1 MKKTF
6 IYLNIVLSLLTSC
19 SGKQTTQQVQEENKS
34 QEKSFYTIDLSK
46 DFSGS
51 DNETLLLSD
60 IVEDVEYVKLET
72 TDDCLVTSN
81 SFTSIFATDEDIYVL
96 NKTYTNEKLFR
107 FDRKTGKFISRIGS
121 IGQGPKEMINP
132 CFVFAK
138 DSLVYVSSNISN
150 KIYVY
155 TNENQFIRS
164 VPFCKDRSSFEDGLG
179 ETISVIDHQ
188 YIVRHPGQLQASFNC
203 NQYMAVDVIDMNSNR
218 LFAMRDTSDV
228 YGIMLKL
235 DWDPVRWYYK
245 GNINFYNEPDRTV
258 YAVTKDSIIPRYHF
272 NLGDNKLPITTVR
285 MTKEFLKYIKFRSFR
300 ETEDYLYLYW
310 SQNQK
315 GYFARFNKK
324 TETFDVQEQE
334 KFGGIFWFIGVPG
347 LKNDID
353 GCSRDM
359 DFIRLMD
366 EQSSIMVMISST
378 EKEDYIKVLK
388 ESQEVKFPEKRQQ
401 LLKLLEE
408 MGEEDN
414 QILAI
419 YKLKK

>member
-1 MKKTF
+1 MKKI
-6 IYLNIVLSLLTSC
+6 IYLSIVLSLLSSC
-19 SGKQTTQQVQEENKS
+19 SNKQAHKQSQEENVQ

-51 DNETLLLSD
+51 DNQTLLLSD

-72 TDDCLVTSN
+72 TDDCLVAGSVRGFITN
-81 SFTSIFATDEDIYVL
+81 DDIYTL
-96 NKTYTNEKLFR
+96 NKYSDEKLLR
-107 FDRKTGKFISRIGS
+107 FDRKTGKFISQIGS
-121 IGQGPKEMINP
+121 IGQGPKEMIDP
-132 CFVFAK
+132 GFVFAK
-138 DSLVYVSSNISN
+138 DSLVYVSSSISN
-150 KIYVY
+150 KVYVY
-155 TNENQFIRS
+155 TNENQFVRS
-164 VPFCKDRSSFEDGLG
+164 VPFCKDRSSSEDGAG
-179 ETISVIDHQ
+179 QTISVIDHQ

-203 NQYMAVDVIDMNSNR
+203 NQYIAADVIDMNSNR

-228 YGIMLKL
+228 YGIMLTL
-235 DWDPVRWYYK
+235 DWDPIRWYYK

-272 NLGDNKLPITTVR
+272 NLGDNKWPVMDGKL
-285 MTKEFLKYIKFRSFR
+285 TKEFIKHIKFKSFR

-310 SQNQK
+310 NQSEK

-324 TETFDVQEQE
+324 TETLDVQEQA
-334 KFGGIFWFIGVPG
+334 KFWGRFWHLGVPG
-347 LKNDID
+347 LKNDIN
-353 GCSRDM
+353 GCNRSV
-359 DFIRLMD
+359 DFIGLMD
-366 EQSSIMVMISST
+366 EQSSIVQMFSASG
-378 EKEDYIKVLK
+378 KEDYIKVLK
-388 ESQEVKFPEKRQQ
+388 ESQDVKFPEKRQQ

>member
-1 MKKTF
+1 MNKL
-6 IYLNIVLSLLTSC
+6 INVIILVLFSSC

-34 QEKSFYTIDLSK
+34 QERSFYTIDLSK

-51 DNETLLLSD
+51 DNQTLLLSD

-72 TDDCLVTSN
+72 TDDCLLAGTARVFITN
-81 SFTSIFATDEDIYVL
+81 DDIYTL
-96 NKTYTNEKLFR
+96 NNYSDYKLLR
-107 FDRKTGKFISRIGS
+107 FDRKTGKFISQIGS

-138 DSLVYVSSNISN
+138 DSLVYVTSTSMD

-155 TNENQFIRS
+155 TNENQFVRS
-164 VPFCKDRSSFEDGLG
+164 IPFCKDRSSFEDGVG

-188 YIVRHPGQLQASFNC
+188 YIVRHPGQLQSKFNY
-203 NQYMAVDVIDMNSNR
+203 NQYIAAEVIDMNSNR
-218 LFAMRDTSDV
+218 LFAMRDTSEM

-272 NLGDNKLPITTVR
+272 NLGDNKLPITTER

-310 SQNQK
+310 SQNKK

-414 QILAI
+414 QILVI

>member
-1 MKKTF
+1 MNKL
-6 IYLNIVLSLLTSC
+6 INVIILVLFSSC

-34 QEKSFYTIDLSK
+34 QERSFYTIDLSK

-51 DNETLLLSD
+51 DNQTLLLSD

-72 TDDCLVTSN
+72 TDDCLVAGN
-81 SFTSIFATDEDIYVL
+81 SAARIFATDEDIYIL
-96 NKTYTNEKLFR
+96 NNYSDDKLLR
-107 FDRKTGKFISRIGS
+107 FDRETGKFITQIGS
-121 IGQGPKEMINP
+121 LGQGPKEMLNP
-132 CFVFAK
+132 DFVFAK
-138 DSLVYVSSNISN
+138 DSMVYVTSTMSD
-150 KIYVY
+150 KVYVY
-155 TNENQFIRS
+155 TNENQFVRS
-164 VPFCKDRSSFEDGLG
+164 VPFCKDRSSLEDGVG

-188 YIVRHPGQLQASFNC
+188 YIVRHPGQLQSKLNY
-203 NQYMAVDVIDMNSNR
+203 NQYIAAEVIDMNSNR

-235 DWDPVRWYYK
+235 DWDPIRWYYK

-272 NLGDNKLPITTVR
+272 NLGENKFPITTEKL
-285 MTKEFLKYIKFRSFR
+285 TKEHLKYIKFRSFR
-300 ETEDYLYLYW
+300 ETEDYLYLCW
-310 SQNQK
+310 TQSHK
-315 GYFARFNKK
+315 GYFARYNKK
-324 TETFDVQEQE
+324 TEALDVQEQE
-334 KFGGIFWFIGVPG
+334 KFWGAAWHLRVPG

-353 GCSRDM
+353 GCNRDI
-359 DFIRLMD
+359 DFRILMD

>member
-19 SGKQTTQQVQEENKS
+19 SSKQTTQQVQEENKS

-51 DNETLLLSD
+51 DNQTLLLSD

-72 TDDCLVTSN
+72 TDDCLVTS
-81 SFTSIFATDEDIYVL
+81 SVSIFATDKDIYVL
-96 NKTYTNEKLFR
+96 NKNYTNEKLFR
-107 FDRKTGKFISRIGS
+107 FDRKTGKFISKIGS
-121 IGQGPKEMINP
+121 IGQGPKEMIQP

-138 DSLVYVSSNISN
+138 DSLVYVSSTNSD
-150 KIYVY
+150 KVYVY
-155 TNENQFIRS
+155 TNENQFVRS
-164 VPFCKDRSSFEDGLG
+164 VPFSKDRSSFEDGVG

-188 YIVRHPGQLQASFNC
+188 YIVRHPGQLQSKLNY
-203 NQYMAVDVIDMNSNR
+203 NQYIATDVIDMNSNR

-272 NLGDNKLPITTVR
+272 NLGDNKLPITTKR

-334 KFGGIFWFIGVPG
+334 KIGGIFWFIGVPG

-353 GCSRDM
+353 GCSRDV

-401 LLKLLEE
+401 LLKLLEK

>member
-19 SGKQTTQQVQEENKS
+19 SSKQKPQQVQDENK
-34 QEKSFYTIDLSK
+34 QLEKSFYTIDLSK

-72 TDDCLVTSN
+72 TDDCLLAGTARVFITN
-81 SFTSIFATDEDIYVL
+81 DDIYTL
-96 NKTYTNEKLFR
+96 NNYSDYKLLR
-107 FDRKTGKFISRIGS
+107 FDRKTGKFISQIGS

-138 DSLVYVSSNISN
+138 DSLVYVTSTSTD
-150 KIYVY
+150 KVYVY

-164 VPFCKDRSSFEDGLG
+164 VPFCKDRSSFEDGVG
-179 ETISVIDHQ
+179 QTISVIDHQ
-188 YIVRHPGQLQASFNC
+188 YIVRHPGQLQSQFNY
-203 NQYMAVDVIDMNSNR
+203 NQYMAAEVIDMNSNR

-228 YGIMLKL
+228 YGIMLTL

-272 NLGDNKLPITTVR
+272 NLGDNKWPVKSEKLTMEYV
-285 MTKEFLKYIKFRSFR
+285 KHIKFKSFR

-310 SQNQK
+310 NQSEK

-324 TETFDVQEQE
+324 TETLDVQEQE
-334 KFGGIFWFIGVPG
+334 KFKGRFWHLGVPG
-347 LKNDID
+347 LKNDIN
-353 GCSRDM
+353 GCNRSV
-359 DFIRLMD
+359 DFIGLMD
-366 EQSSIMVMISST
+366 EQSSIVQMFSASG
-378 EKEDYIKVLK
+378 KEDNINVLK
-388 ESQEVKFPEKRQQ
+388 ESQDVKFPEKRQQ

>member
-19 SGKQTTQQVQEENKS
+19 SSKQKPQQVQDENK
-34 QEKSFYTIDLSK
+34 QLEKSFYTIDLSK

-51 DNETLLLSD
+51 DNQTLLLSD

-72 TDDCLVTSN
+72 TDDCLLAGTARVFITN
-81 SFTSIFATDEDIYVL
+81 DDIYTL
-96 NKTYTNEKLFR
+96 NNYSDYKLLR
-107 FDRKTGKFISRIGS
+107 FDRKTGKFISQIGS

-138 DSLVYVSSNISN
+138 DSLVYVTSTSTD
-150 KIYVY
+150 KVYVY

-164 VPFCKDRSSFEDGLG
+164 VPFCKDRSSFEDGVG
-179 ETISVIDHQ
+179 QTISVIDHQ
-188 YIVRHPGQLQASFNC
+188 YIVRHPGQLQSQFNY
-203 NQYMAVDVIDMNSNR
+203 NQYMAAEVIDMNSNR

-228 YGIMLKL
+228 YGIMLTL

-245 GNINFYNEPDRTV
+245 GNINCYNEPDRTV

-272 NLGDNKLPITTVR
+272 NLGDNKWPVKSEKLTMEYV
-285 MTKEFLKYIKFRSFR
+285 KHIKFKSFR

-310 SQNQK
+310 NQSEK

-324 TETFDVQEQE
+324 TETLDVQEQE
-334 KFGGIFWFIGVPG
+334 KFKGRFWHLGVPG
-347 LKNDID
+347 LKNDIN
-353 GCSRDM
+353 GCNRSV
-359 DFIRLMD
+359 DFIGLMD
-366 EQSSIMVMISST
+366 EQSSIVQMFSASG
-378 EKEDYIKVLK
+378 KEDYIKVLK
-388 ESQEVKFPEKRQQ
+388 ESQDVKFPEKRQQ

>member
-1 MKKTF
+1 MKNQL
-6 IYLNIVLSLLTSC
+6 IYAILFLATAAFSAC
-19 SGKQTTQQVQEENKS
+19 SSSPKQENKEVNTPS
-34 QEKSFYTIDLSK
+34 EKSFYELDLSK

-51 DNETLLLSD
+51 DNQTLLLSD

-72 TDDCLVTSN
+72 TDDCLVAGSVVVFITN
-81 SFTSIFATDEDIYVL
+81 DDIYTL
-96 NKTYTNEKLFR
+96 NNYSDYKLLR
-107 FDRKTGKFISRIGS
+107 FDRKTGKFISQIGS

-138 DSLVYVSSNISN
+138 DSLVYVTSTSTD
-150 KIYVY
+150 KVYVY

-164 VPFCKDRSSFEDGLG
+164 VPFCKDRSSFEDGVG
-179 ETISVIDHQ
+179 QTISVIDHQ
-188 YIVRHPGQLQASFNC
+188 YIVRHPGQLQSQLNY
-203 NQYMAVDVIDMNSNR
+203 NQYMAAEVIDMNSNR

-228 YGIMLKL
+228 YGIMLTL

-272 NLGDNKLPITTVR
+272 NLGDNKWPVMDGKL
-285 MTKEFLKYIKFRSFR
+285 TKEFFKYIKFKSFR

-310 SQNQK
+310 NQSQK

-324 TETFDVQEQE
+324 TETLDVQEQG
-334 KFGGIFWFIGVPG
+334 KFWGAGWHLGVPG

-353 GCSRDM
+353 GCNRNV

-366 EQSSIMVMISST
+366 EQSSIVNMISASG
-378 EKEDYIKVLK
+378 KEDYIKVLK
-388 ESQEVKFPEKRQQ
+388 ESQDVKFPEKRQQ

>member
-1 MKKTF
+1 MNKL
-6 IYLNIVLSLLTSC
+6 INVIILVLFSSC

-34 QEKSFYTIDLSK
+34 QERSFYTIDLSK

-72 TDDCLVTSN
+72 TDDCLVTNN

-96 NKTYTNEKLFR
+96 NKNYTNEKLFR
-107 FDRKTGKFISRIGS
+107 FDRKTGKFISQIGS

-132 CFVFAK
+132 RFVFAK
-138 DSLVYVSSNISN
+138 DSLVYVPSNISN

-155 TNENQFIRS
+155 TNENQFVRS
-164 VPFCKDRSSFEDGLG
+164 VPFCKDRSSFEDGTG

-188 YIVRHPGQLQASFNC
+188 YIVRHPGQLQSKLNY
-203 NQYMAVDVIDMNSNR
+203 NQYIATDVIDMNSNR

-272 NLGDNKLPITTVR
+272 NLGDNKLPITTER
-285 MTKEFLKYIKFRSFR
+285 MTTFVRRFIFFILTPRCFL
-300 ETEDYLYLYW
+300 LL
-310 SQNQK
+310 
-315 GYFARFNKK
+315 A
-324 TETFDVQEQE
+324 
-334 KFGGIFWFIGVPG
+334 
-347 LKNDID
+347 
-353 GCSRDM
+353 
-359 DFIRLMD
+359 
-366 EQSSIMVMISST
+366 
-378 EKEDYIKVLK
+378 
-388 ESQEVKFPEKRQQ
+388 FPEWIV
-401 LLKLLEE
+401 LLHPLPEFFHPHRFLNPGIPQSMELFPLPVSAGFYNRKNHPPWNIPIE
-408 MGEEDN
+408 N
-414 QILAI
+414 P
-419 YKLKK
+419 KKPWSMHSLFLSVYPTIGSLQHLSSKSQPLPEHKSEHFRD

>member
-1 MKKTF
+1 M
-6 IYLNIVLSLLTSC
+6 
-19 SGKQTTQQVQEENKS
+19 
-34 QEKSFYTIDLSK
+34 SK

-51 DNETLLLSD
+51 DNQTLLLSD

-72 TDDCLVTSN
+72 TDDCLLAGTARVFITN
-81 SFTSIFATDEDIYVL
+81 DDIYTL
-96 NKTYTNEKLFR
+96 NNYSDYKLLR
-107 FDRKTGKFISRIGS
+107 FDRKTGKFISQIGS
-121 IGQGPKEMINP
+121 IGQGPKEMIKP
-132 CFVFAK
+132 GFVFAK
-138 DSLVYVSSNISN
+138 DSLVYVSSSISD
-150 KIYVY
+150 KVYIY

-164 VPFCKDRSSFEDGLG
+164 VPFCKDRSSFEDGVG
-179 ETISVIDHQ
+179 QTISVIDHQ
-188 YIVRHPGQLQASFNC
+188 YIVRHPGQLQSQFNY
-203 NQYMAVDVIDMNSNR
+203 NQYMAAEVIDMNSNR

-228 YGIMLKL
+228 YGIMLTL
-235 DWDPVRWYYK
+235 DWDPIRWYYE

-272 NLGDNKLPITTVR
+272 NLGDNKWPVMDGKL
-285 MTKEFLKYIKFRSFR
+285 TKEFIKHIKFKSFR

-310 SQNQK
+310 NQREK

-324 TETFDVQEQE
+324 TETLDVQEQE
-334 KFGGIFWFIGVPG
+334 KLWGRTWILKVPG

-353 GCSRDM
+353 GCNLNV

-366 EQSSIMVMISST
+366 EQSSIVVMISAT
-378 EKEDYIKVLK
+378 GKEDNIKVLK
-388 ESQEVKFPEKRQQ
+388 ESQDVKFPEKRQQ

>member
-1 MKKTF
+1 MKNIFSIF
-6 IYLNIVLSLLTSC
+6 ILFLLFSSC
-19 SGKQTTQQVQEENKS
+19 SNKQATKQSQEEPKQ
-34 QEKSFYTIDLSK
+34 QEKSFYTIDFSK

-51 DNETLLLSD
+51 DNKTLLLSD

-72 TDDCLVTSN
+72 TDDCLVAEN
-81 SFTSIFATDEDIYVL
+81 SYACIFATDEDIYIL
-96 NKTYTNEKLFR
+96 NKYKDYKLFR

-138 DSLVYVSSNISN
+138 DSLVYVTSTSMD

-155 TNENQFIRS
+155 TNENRFVRS
-164 VPFCKDRSSFEDGLG
+164 VQFCKDRSKLEEGVG

-188 YIVRHPGQLQASFNC
+188 YIVRHPGQLQSKFNY
-203 NQYMAVDVIDMNSNR
+203 NQYIAAEVIDMNSNR

-235 DWDPVRWYYK
+235 DWDPIRWYYK

-272 NLGDNKLPITTVR
+272 NLGDNKLPITTER
-285 MTKEFLKYIKFRSFR
+285 MTKEFLKYIKFKSFR

-324 TETFDVQEQE
+324 TETLDVQEQE
-334 KFGGIFWFIGVPG
+334 KFWGIFWVIRVPG

-353 GCSRDM
+353 GCSRDV

-378 EKEDYIKVLK
+378 EKEDYIKVLN
-388 ESQEVKFPEKRQQ
+388 ESTDVKFPEKRQQ

>member
-1 MKKTF
+1 MK
-6 IYLNIVLSLLTSC
+6 NIFGVLILFLLFFSC
-19 SGKQTTQQVQEENKS
+19 SNKQATKQSQEENV
-34 QEKSFYTIDLSK
+34 QPEKSFYTIDLSK

-51 DNETLLLSD
+51 ENQTLLLSD

-72 TDDCLVTSN
+72 TDDCLVVEN
-81 SFTSIFATDEDIYVL
+81 SYARIFATDEDLYIL
-96 NKTYTNEKLFR
+96 NKYKDYKLFR

-138 DSLVYVSSNISN
+138 DSLVYVTSTSTD
-150 KIYVY
+150 KVYVY
-155 TNENQFIRS
+155 TNENQFVRS
-164 VPFCKDRSSFEDGLG
+164 VPFCKDSSSFEDGVG

-188 YIVRHPGQLQASFNC
+188 YIVRHPGQLQSQLNY
-203 NQYMAVDVIDMNSNR
+203 NQYMAAEVIDMNSNR
-218 LFAMRDTSDV
+218 LFAMRDTSDM
-228 YGIMLKL
+228 YGIMLTL

-245 GNINFYNEPDRTV
+245 GNINLYNEPDRTV
-258 YAVTKDSIIPRYHF
+258 YVVTKDSIIPRYHF
-272 NLGDNKLPITTVR
+272 NLGDNKWPVKSEK
-285 MTKEFLKYIKFRSFR
+285 MTMEYVKQIKFKSFR

-310 SQNQK
+310 NQREK

-324 TETFDVQEQE
+324 TEKLDVQEQE
-334 KFGGIFWFIGVPG
+334 KLWGRTWILKVPG

-353 GCSRDM
+353 GCNLNV

-366 EQSSIMVMISST
+366 EKSSIMVMISST
-378 EKEDYIKVLK
+378 EKEDYIKVLN
-388 ESQEVKFPEKRQQ
+388 ESQDVKFPEKRQQ

-419 YKLKK
+419 YKLKQ

>member
-1 MKKTF
+1 MKKI
-6 IYLNIVLSLLTSC
+6 IYLSIVLSLLSSC
-19 SGKQTTQQVQEENKS
+19 SNKQAHKQSQEENVQ

-51 DNETLLLSD
+51 DNQTLLLSD

-72 TDDCLVTSN
+72 TDDCLLAGTARVFITN
-81 SFTSIFATDEDIYVL
+81 DDIYTL
-96 NKTYTNEKLFR
+96 NNYSDYKLLR
-107 FDRKTGKFISRIGS
+107 FDRKTGKFISQIGS
-121 IGQGPKEMINP
+121 IGQGPKEMIKP
-132 CFVFAK
+132 GFVFAK
-138 DSLVYVSSNISN
+138 DSLVYVSSSISD
-150 KIYVY
+150 KVYIY

-164 VPFCKDRSSFEDGLG
+164 VPFCKDRSSFEDGVG
-179 ETISVIDHQ
+179 QTISVIDHQ
-188 YIVRHPGQLQASFNC
+188 YIVRHPGQLQSQFNY
-203 NQYMAVDVIDMNSNR
+203 NQYMAAEVIDMNSNR

-228 YGIMLKL
+228 YGIMLTL

-272 NLGDNKLPITTVR
+272 NLGDNKWPVMDGKL
-285 MTKEFLKYIKFRSFR
+285 TKEFFKYIKFKSFR

-310 SQNQK
+310 NQSQK

-324 TETFDVQEQE
+324 TETLDVQEQG
-334 KFGGIFWFIGVPG
+334 KFWGAGWHLGVPG

-353 GCSRDM
+353 GCNRNV

-366 EQSSIMVMISST
+366 EQSSIVNMISASG
-378 EKEDYIKVLK
+378 KEDYIKVLK

>member
-1 MKKTF
+1 MKNKL
-6 IYLNIVLSLLTSC
+6 IYAILFLATAAFSAC
-19 SGKQTTQQVQEENKS
+19 SSSPKQENKEVNTPS
-34 QEKSFYTIDLSK
+34 EKSFYELDLSK

-51 DNETLLLSD
+51 DNQTLLLSD

-72 TDDCLVTSN
+72 TDDCLLAGTARVFITN
-81 SFTSIFATDEDIYVL
+81 DDIYTL
-96 NKTYTNEKLFR
+96 NNYSDYKLLR
-107 FDRKTGKFISRIGS
+107 FDRKTGKFISQIGS

-138 DSLVYVSSNISN
+138 DSLVYVTSTSTD
-150 KIYVY
+150 KVYVY

-164 VPFCKDRSSFEDGLG
+164 VPFCKDRSSFEDGVG
-179 ETISVIDHQ
+179 QTISVIDHQ
-188 YIVRHPGQLQASFNC
+188 YIVRHPGQLQSQFNY
-203 NQYMAVDVIDMNSNR
+203 NQYMAAEVIDMNSNR

-228 YGIMLKL
+228 YGIMLTL

-272 NLGDNKLPITTVR
+272 NLGDNKWPVMDGKL
-285 MTKEFLKYIKFRSFR
+285 TKEFFKYIKFKSFR

-310 SQNQK
+310 NQSQK

-324 TETFDVQEQE
+324 TETLDVQEQA
-334 KFGGIFWFIGVPG
+334 KFWGGGWYLGVPG

-353 GCSRDM
+353 GCNLNV

-366 EQSSIMVMISST
+366 EQSSIVVMISAT
-378 EKEDYIKVLK
+378 GKEDYIKVLK
-388 ESQEVKFPEKRQQ
+388 ESQE
-401 LLKLLEE
+401 LL
-408 MGEEDN
+408 
-414 QILAI
+414 
-419 YKLKK
+419 